1 MHMTQTGP
9 DVQPP
14 AQPGQP
20 YQQWGPDQQQQ
31 LATPPAP
38 APAKSKGKKIGS
50 IAGAVVVAGGIAA
63 FRLTGGFG
71 ADDPSVGDCVQ
82 MQGETSFDVVD
93 CSSADAQY
101 RIVGKDDKK
110 LTYETFQTD
119 DAVCTA
125 FAETEAALW
134 TGDPVG
140 AEGTTWCAVPAG

>member
-1 MHMTQTGP
+1 MTQTGP

-31 LATPPAP
+31 LATPPVP
-38 APAKSKGKKIGS
+38 APAGKSKGKKIAS
-50 IAGAVVVAGGIAA
+50 IAGAVVIAGGLGAW
-63 FRLTGGFG
+63 RLTGGF

-101 RIVGKDDKK
+101 KIVGKDEKK
-110 LTYETFQTD
+110 QTYESFQSD
-119 DAVCTA
+119 DSVCSG
-125 FAETEAALW
+125 FAEAEAALW
-134 TGDPVG
+134 IGDAIG
-140 AEGTTWCAVPAG
+140 AEGTTWCAVPAA